1 MAGRAYVK
9 IPDPQEGPLQARP
22 SGLSFEGRNSFSLL
36 LGCEIRFLD
45 DVGNLWVAK
54 FDQLDKCWVFFTP
67 ARLWGSADYDQKLAW
82 TRALDNVIV
91 LCHSTCMY
99 YGLIPCMY

>member
-1 MAGRAYVK
+1 MRCFLMAGRAYVK

-67 ARLWGSADYDQKLAW
+67 ARLWGSADL
-82 TRALDNVIV
+82 V
-91 LCHSTCMY
+91 LR
-99 YGLIPCMY
+99 

>member
-1 MAGRAYVK
+1 MVVLRILDRGVVFLGGTPPPLPCFLMAGRAYVK

-67 ARLWGSADYDQKLAW
+67 ARLWGSADL
-82 TRALDNVIV
+82 V
-91 LCHSTCMY
+91 LR
-99 YGLIPCMY
+99 